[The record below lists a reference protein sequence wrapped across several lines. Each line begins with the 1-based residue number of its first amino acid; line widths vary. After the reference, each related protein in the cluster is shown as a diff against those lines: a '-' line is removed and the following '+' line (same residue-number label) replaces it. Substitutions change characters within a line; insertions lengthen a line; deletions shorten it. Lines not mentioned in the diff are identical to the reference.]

1 MSKELHQRLT
11 CNICFKY
18 FPTINFIKIH
28 KKEKHSQNKTK
39 NNWLYQQLNSNL
51 NYEAPNILNNQLIS
65 TSPSE
70 NQSYY
75 QPALKIFLSQ
85 KETFSQSNQSN
96 INSIVDSELE
106 YLLDQ
111 TLVSHETPLAF
122 NSNFIE
128 DFDFLPST
136 STRFFDSLNSRDAFS
151 DFE

>member
-1 MSKELHQRLT
+1 MKIMDFCLLPVTRSKGNHYLNPIHILEYFDKIKLPNYDSCCPSVSKELHQRLT

-28 KKEKHSQNKTK
+28 KKEKHPQNKTK
-39 NNWLYQQLNSNL
+39 NNRLYQQLNSNL

-75 QPALKIFLSQ
+75 QPALKISLSQ

-96 INSIVDSELE
+96 INSIV
-106 YLLDQ
+106 
-111 TLVSHETPLAF
+111 V
-122 NSNFIE
+122 
-128 DFDFLPST
+128 
-136 STRFFDSLNSRDAFS
+136 
-151 DFE
+151 